1 MAFGASLLFFFEL
14 IDLMKSFD
22 ISCFLLK
29 KKISTLV
36 ILWRNSALW
45 VWLSWRWWEF
55 ATDLSVFGGIDG
67 YLEPTSL
74 FLVDGR
80 LGIILILT
88 GFSVHPTVLTVLVL
102 LEKLKR
108 SLLDVDWVAIIV
120 NWSRKSRQF
129 WLFFKADFLMFLVQP
144 FSEEESEKQDAWS
157 SHDCRRKGGAS

>member
-1 MAFGASLLFFFEL
+1 M
-14 IDLMKSFD
+14 
-22 ISCFLLK
+22 
-29 KKISTLV
+29 
-36 ILWRNSALW
+36 
-45 VWLSWRWWEF
+45 
-55 ATDLSVFGGIDG
+55 SVFGGIDG

-120 NWSRKSRQF
+120 N
-129 WLFFKADFLMFLVQP
+129 
-144 FSEEESEKQDAWS
+144 
-157 SHDCRRKGGAS
+157 